1 MIELK
6 TASQIEKMRV
16 AGRLTRQALE
26 LAGSMI
32 KPGVTTGEIDKA
44 VHDFIVANGGTP
56 SFLGYSGYPASVCLS
71 VNDEV
76 IHGIPGKRVL
86 CEGDIVS
93 VDVGAMVDGWHGDN
107 AATFPCGK
115 VSPEAQKLMDVTRE
129 CLEIAISMVKPGVRL
144 GDIGYAIQSHAEA
157 HGYGVVREFIGHG
170 IGSEM
175 HQGPDVPNYGK
186 QGRGIRLEKGMTI
199 AIEPMINQK
208 GAKVLMLNDGWTV
221 VTGSGSLSAHF
232 ENTIAV
238 TDDGAEVLTKI

>member
-44 VHDFIVANGGTP
+44 VHDFIISHGGTP

-93 VDVGAMVDGWHGDN
+93 VDVGAIVDGWHGDN

-144 GDIGYAIQSHAEA
+144 GDIGYAIQTHAEA

-186 QGRGIRLEKGMTI
+186 PGRGIRLEKGMTI

-238 TDDGAEVLTKI
+238 TEDGAEVLTKI

>member
-44 VHDFIVANGGTP
+44 VHDFIISHGGTP

-93 VDVGAMVDGWHGDN
+93 VDVGAIVDGWHGDN

-186 QGRGIRLEKGMTI
+186 PGRGIRLEKGMTI

-238 TDDGAEVLTKI
+238 TEDGAEVLTKI

>member
-6 TASQIEKMRV
+6 SASQIEKMRI
-16 AGRLTRQALE
+16 AGRLSRQALE

-32 KPGVTTGEIDKA
+32 APGVTTAEIDSA
-44 VHDFIVANGGTP
+44 VRQFIISQGGQP
-56 SFLGYSGYPASVCLS
+56 SFLGYAGYPASVCLS

-76 IHGIPGKRVL
+76 IHGIPGKRIL
-86 CEGDIVS
+86 REGDIVS
-93 VDVGAMVDGWHGDN
+93 VDVGAVVNGWHGDN
-107 AATFPCGK
+107 AATFG
-115 VSPEAQKLMDVTRE
+115 VGAVAPEAQKLMDVTKE
-129 CLEIAISMVKPGVRL
+129 CLDTAIAMVKPGVRL
-144 GDIGYAIQSHAEA
+144 GDIGYAIQSLAES

-186 QGRGIRLEKGMTI
+186 PGRGIRLEKGMTI
-199 AIEPMINQK
+199 AIEPMINLK
-208 GAKVLMLNDGWTV
+208 GHEVRMLSDGWTV
-221 VTGSGSLSAHF
+221 VTRSGSVSAHF

>member
-6 TASQIEKMRV
+6 TAGQIEKMRV
-16 AGRLTRQALE
+16 AGRLTKQALE

-32 KPGVTTGEIDKA
+32 APGVTTAAIDKA
-44 VHDFIVANGGTP
+44 VHDFIIAGGGIP

-76 IHGIPGKRVL
+76 IHGIPGKRIL
-86 CEGDIVS
+86 REGDIVS
-93 VDVGAMVDGWHGDN
+93 VDVGAIVDGWHGDN
-107 AATFPCGK
+107 AATFAVGN
-115 VSPEAQKLMDVTRE
+115 VSEDAKNLMRVTKE
-129 CLEIAISMVKPGVRL
+129 CLDIAVSMVKPGVRL
-144 GDIGYAIQSHAEA
+144 GDIGYAIQSHAES

-186 QGRGIRLEKGMTI
+186 PGRGIRLEKGMTI
-199 AIEPMINQK
+199 AIEPMINLVGHEVK
-208 GAKVLMLNDGWTV
+208 MLSDGWTV
-221 VTGSGSLSAHF
+221 VTKSGSLSAHF

-238 TDDGAEVLTKI
+238 TDEGAEILTKI

>member
-26 LAGSMI
+26 LAGSLI
-32 KPGVTTGEIDKA
+32 SPGVTTGEIDRA
-44 VHDFIVANGGTP
+44 VHDFIVKNGGIP
-56 SFLGYSGYPASVCLS
+56 SFLGYAGYPASCCLS
-71 VNDEV
+71 VNEEV

-86 CEGDIVS
+86 REGDIVS
-93 VDVGAMVDGWHGDN
+93 VDVGAIVDGWHGDN
-107 AATFPCGK
+107 AATFPVGK
-115 VSPEAQKLMDVTRE
+115 VAPEAEKLMQVTRE
-129 CLEIAISMVKPGVRL
+129 CLEIAISMAAPGVRL
-144 GDIGYAIQSHAEA
+144 GDIGHAIQRHAEE
-157 HGYGVVREFIGHG
+157 HGYGVVRQFIGHG

-199 AIEPMINQK
+199 AIEPMINLV
-208 GAKVLMLNDGWTV
+208 GHEVRTLSDGWTV
-221 VTGSGSLSAHF
+221 VTKSGSVSAHF

-238 TDDGAEVLTKI
+238 TDDGAEILTKL

>member
-44 VHDFIVANGGTP
+44 VHDFIIANGGTP

-71 VNDEV
+71 VNEEV

-86 CEGDIVS
+86 REGDIVS
-93 VDVGAMVDGWHGDN
+93 VDVGAIVDGWHGDN

-115 VSPEAQKLMDVTRE
+115 VSEDAQKLMDVTRE

-144 GDIGYAIQSHAEA
+144 GDIGYAIQSHAES

-170 IGSEM
+170 IGTEM

-186 QGRGIRLEKGMTI
+186 PGRGIRLEKGMTI
-199 AIEPMINQK
+199 AIEPMINLK

-221 VTGSGSLSAHF
+221 VTGSGSVSAHF

-238 TDDGAEVLTKI
+238 TEDGAEVLTKI

>member
-6 TASQIEKMRV
+6 TAGQIEKMKI
-16 AGRLTRQALE
+16 AGRLTRRALE

-32 KPGVTTGEIDKA
+32 RPGISTAEIDKA
-44 VHDFIVANGGTP
+44 VHDFIIKEGGIP

-71 VNDEV
+71 VNEEV
-76 IHGIPGKRVL
+76 IHGIPGKRIL
-86 CEGDIVS
+86 KEGDIVS

-107 AATFPCGK
+107 AATFPVGE
-115 VSPEAQKLMDVTRE
+115 VSKEAADLMRVTKE
-129 CLEIAISMVKPGVRL
+129 CLDIAISLVKPGVRL
-144 GDIGYAIQSHAEA
+144 GDIGYAIQSHAEK

-186 QGRGIRLEKGMTI
+186 PGRGLRLEKGMTI
-199 AIEPMINQK
+199 AIEPMINLK
-208 GAKVLMLNDGWTV
+208 GHEVKMLSDGWTV
-221 VTGSGSLSAHF
+221 VTRSGSVSAHF

>member
-32 KPGVTTGEIDKA
+32 KPGITTGEIDKA
-44 VHDFIVANGGTP
+44 VHDFIVANGGIP

-86 CEGDIVS
+86 REGDIVS

-144 GDIGYAIQSHAEA
+144 GDIGFAIQSHAEA

-186 QGRGIRLEKGMTI
+186 PGRGLRLEKGMTI

>member
-1 MIELK
+1 MIQLK

-44 VHDFIVANGGTP
+44 VHDFIIKNGGTP

-71 VNDEV
+71 VNEEV

-86 CEGDIVS
+86 KDGDIVS
-93 VDVGAMVDGWHGDN
+93 VDVGAIVDGWHGDN
-107 AATFPCGK
+107 AATFPCGN
-115 VSPEAQKLMDVTRE
+115 VAPEALKLMEVTRE
-129 CLEIAISMVKPGVRL
+129 CLEIAISMAKPGVRL
-144 GDIGYAIQSHAEA
+144 GDIGFAIQSHAEA
-157 HGYGVVREFIGHG
+157 YGYGVVREFIGHG

-199 AIEPMINQK
+199 AIEPMINLK
-208 GAKVLMLNDGWTV
+208 GHEVLMLSDGWTV
-221 VTGSGSLSAHF
+221 VTRSGSVSAHF
-232 ENTIAV
+232 ENTIAI
-238 TDDGAEVLTKI
+238 TEDGAEILTKA

>member
-32 KPGVTTGEIDKA
+32 RPGITTGEIDKA

-93 VDVGAMVDGWHGDN
+93 VDVGAIVDGWHGDN

-186 QGRGIRLEKGMTI
+186 PGRGIRLEKGMTI

>member
-16 AGRLTRQALE
+16 AGRLTRGALE
-26 LAGSMI
+26 LAGSLI
-32 KPGVTTGEIDKA
+32 APGVTTAEIDKA
-44 VHDFIVANGGTP
+44 VYQFITQNGGQP
-56 SFLGYSGYPASVCLS
+56 SFLGYAGYPASVCLS

-86 CEGDIVS
+86 KEGDIVS
-93 VDVGAMVDGWHGDN
+93 VDVGAVVDGWHGDN
-107 AATFPCGK
+107 AATFPVGK
-115 VSPEAQKLMDVTRE
+115 VSDEAQKLMDVTKQ
-129 CLEIAISMVKPGVRL
+129 CLDTAISLVKPGVRL
-144 GDIGYAIQSHAEA
+144 GDIGFAIQSLAES

-186 QGRGIRLEKGMTI
+186 PGRGIRLEKGMTI
-199 AIEPMINQK
+199 AIEPMINLK
-208 GAKVLMLNDGWTV
+208 GHEVRILSDGWTV
-221 VTGSGSLSAHF
+221 VTRSGSVSAHF

-238 TDDGAEVLTKI
+238 TDDGAEILTKL

>member
-6 TASQIEKMRV
+6 TPSQIEKMKI

-26 LAGSMI
+26 LAGSLI
-32 KPGVTTGEIDKA
+32 APGITTGEIDKA
-44 VHDFIVANGGTP
+44 VHDFIISNGGIP

-71 VNDEV
+71 VNEEV
-76 IHGIPGKRVL
+76 IHGIPGKRIL
-86 CEGDIVS
+86 REGDIVS
-93 VDVGAMVDGWHGDN
+93 VDVGAIVDGWHGDN
-107 AATFPCGK
+107 AATFPVGK
-115 VSPEAQKLMDVTRE
+115 VSTEAADLMRVTKE
-129 CLEIAISMVKPGVRL
+129 CLDIAISLVAPGVRL
-144 GDIGYAIQSHAEA
+144 GDIGYAIQNHAES

-199 AIEPMINQK
+199 AIEPMINLK
-208 GAKVLMLNDGWTV
+208 GHEVRMLNDGWTV
-221 VTGSGSLSAHF
+221 VTRSGSVSAHF

-238 TDDGAEVLTKI
+238 TENGAEVLTKI

>member
-6 TASQIEKMRV
+6 TASQIEKMKI

-32 KPGVTTGEIDKA
+32 KPGITTGEIDRA
-44 VHDFIVANGGTP
+44 VHDFIVKNGGIP

-71 VNDEV
+71 VNEEV

-93 VDVGAMVDGWHGDN
+93 VDVGAIVDGWHGDN
-107 AATFPCGK
+107 AATFPVGK
-115 VSPEAQKLMDVTRE
+115 VAPEAEQLMKVTKQ
-129 CLEIAISMVKPGVRL
+129 CLDTAIAMAAPGVRL
-144 GDIGYAIQSHAEA
+144 GDIGHAIQSLAESY
-157 HGYGVVREFIGHG
+157 GYGVVREFIGHG
-170 IGSEM
+170 IGTQM

-186 QGRGIRLEKGMTI
+186 PGRGIRLEKGMTI
-199 AIEPMINQK
+199 AIEPMINLK
-208 GAKVLMLNDGWTV
+208 GHEVRMLSDGWTV
-221 VTGSGSLSAHF
+221 VTRSGSVSAHF

-238 TDDGAEVLTKI
+238 TENGAEVLTKI

>member
-6 TASQIEKMRV
+6 TPSQIEKMKI

-26 LAGSMI
+26 LAGSLI
-32 KPGVTTGEIDKA
+32 APGITTGEIDKA
-44 VHDFIVANGGTP
+44 VHDFIVSNGGIP

-71 VNDEV
+71 VNEEV
-76 IHGIPGKRVL
+76 IHGIPGKRIL
-86 CEGDIVS
+86 REGDIVS
-93 VDVGAMVDGWHGDN
+93 VDVGAIVDGWHGDN
-107 AATFPCGK
+107 AATFPVGK
-115 VSPEAQKLMDVTRE
+115 VSAEAEDLMRVTKE
-129 CLEIAISMVKPGVRL
+129 CLDIAISLVAPGVRL
-144 GDIGYAIQSHAEA
+144 GDIGYAIQNHAES

-199 AIEPMINQK
+199 AIEPMINLK
-208 GAKVLMLNDGWTV
+208 GHEVRMLNDGWTV
-221 VTGSGSLSAHF
+221 VTRSGSVSAHF

-238 TDDGAEVLTKI
+238 TENGAEVLTKI

>member
-56 SFLGYSGYPASVCLS
+56 SFLGYNGYPASVCLS